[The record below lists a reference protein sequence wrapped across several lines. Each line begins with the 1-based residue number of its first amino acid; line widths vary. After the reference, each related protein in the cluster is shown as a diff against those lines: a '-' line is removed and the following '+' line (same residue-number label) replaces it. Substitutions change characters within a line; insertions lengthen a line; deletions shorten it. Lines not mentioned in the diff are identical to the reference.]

1 VARARRTHLSC
12 SIFGWHCYCFC
23 SRACVKA
30 NTFSYCVCLC
40 ICLSFSLSHS
50 LSLSVFCVCVWV
62 SVRAFQLSLRDKTKH
77 GAEVKAKL
85 CLSQNN
91 AWPTRRLQL
100 QKQHGLLCDS
110 YTHTPTHKY
119 THLYKIYTHT
129 HICNQWANIR
139 AQKSLPAFRRSLKF
153 SCRNHPAMLPPFPL
167 LLNTFFFLTQCN
179 Q

>member
-1 VARARRTHLSC
+1 VGVEVEEAAAINCCQWQGHAGRPWAVQYSAGIVIVFVVERALRPTRFPIVSVYVLASP
-12 SIFGWHCYCFC
+12 
-23 SRACVKA
+23 
-30 NTFSYCVCLC
+30 SY
-40 ICLSFSLSHS
+40 SLSLSLS
-50 LSLSVFCVCVWV
+50 LSLSVSLCVCVWV

-119 THLYKIYTHT
+119 TYLYKIYTQT
-129 HICNQWANIR
+129 YICNQ
-139 AQKSLPAFRRSLKF
+139 
-153 SCRNHPAMLPPFPL
+153 
-167 LLNTFFFLTQCN
+167 
-179 Q
+179 